1 MKSVLSL
8 AVAVAALAVGAE
20 CRNKTTIFAPSLMPN
35 TDRHDLSH
43 IYPSSNIS
51 LHYAPNTTAVG
62 NTNINVTHT
71 MKYPAVLLEHIA
83 SVSSVQCSADSV
95 AVTFNDSSVF
105 EATEAAWSAEGTFVL
120 ITNHLGDCDVELE
133 RGMFLVNSLTWCN
146 VSLVATA
153 KSQVAN
159 ISSVA
164 AQTEITLG
172 AIPSS
177 SLAKRDIVI
186 DPSYTLNTA
195 IALPSETT
203 LFSYSPY
210 LTVSADAASFNSNV
224 TFSGYL
230 SYNWLTFK
238 VEHLYFDVDAEFAAD
253 LTLSADITSA
263 YNTTFSYSPSD
274 LTYSLV
280 SIPGI
285 LTLGPELTFAVD
297 AEVSASEAVTIT
309 ANAGIALADGNA
321 HLDLL
326 QESNT
331 GTSGWTPT
339 YTVSAEISG
348 NATAEFNPTAALTV
362 EISILFFGGLIDLS
376 TGLTATPGFDNSFI
390 LTAAEG
396 VDLSGVEDVTSS
408 GTCAEGLELQSNF
421 TFGIKAFA
429 TEWWSEEIYSVNVP
443 LLDKCY
449 SWE

>member
-1 MKSVLSL
+1 MLTCF
-8 AVAVAALAVGAE
+8 AV
-20 CRNKTTIFAPSLMPN
+20 
-35 TDRHDLSH
+35 
-43 IYPSSNIS
+43 
-51 LHYAPNTTAVG
+51 
-62 NTNINVTHT
+62 
-71 MKYPAVLLEHIA
+71 A
-83 SVSSVQCSADSV
+83 SVSSVICSADSV

-105 EATEAAWSAEGTFVL
+105 EATEAAWTAEGTFVL
-120 ITNHLGDCDVELE
+120 VTNHLGDCDVELE
-133 RGMFLVNSLTWCN
+133 RGMFLVKSLTWSN
-146 VSLVATA
+146 ASLVATA

-159 ISSVA
+159 ISTVAGKSSVILYCIHSKSIPA
-164 AQTEITLG
+164 RTEITLG

-177 SLAKRDIVI
+177 TLAKRDIVI
-186 DPSYTLNTA
+186 DPSYTLSTA

-203 LFSYSPY
+203 LYTYAPY
-210 LTVSADAASFNSNV
+210 LTVSADAASFSSHV

-238 VEHLYFDVDAEFAAD
+238 VDDLYFDIDAEFTAD
-253 LTLSADITSA
+253 LTLSADVTSS
-263 YNTTFSYSPSD
+263 YSTTFSYSPSD
-274 LTYSLV
+274 LTYSLISV
-280 SIPGI
+280 PGI

-309 ANAGIALADGNA
+309 TSAGIALADGNV

-326 QESNT
+326 DESNT

-339 YTVSAEISG
+339 YTASADISG

-376 TGLTATPGFDNSFI
+376 TGVTATPGFDNAFI

-396 VDLSGVEDVTSS
+396 VDLSSVEDLTFS

-421 TFGIKAFA
+421 TFAVKAFA
-429 TEWWSEEIYSVNVP
+429 TEWWSEEVYGVSVP

>member
-1 MKSVLSL
+1 
-8 AVAVAALAVGAE
+8 
-20 CRNKTTIFAPSLMPN
+20 
-35 TDRHDLSH
+35 
-43 IYPSSNIS
+43 
-51 LHYAPNTTAVG
+51 
-62 NTNINVTHT
+62 
-71 MKYPAVLLEHIA
+71 
-83 SVSSVQCSADSV
+83 
-95 AVTFNDSSVF
+95 
-105 EATEAAWSAEGTFVL
+105 
-120 ITNHLGDCDVELE
+120 
-133 RGMFLVNSLTWCN
+133 MFS
-146 VSLVATA
+146 
-153 KSQVAN
+153 
-159 ISSVA
+159 
-164 AQTEITLG
+164 
-172 AIPSS
+172 
-177 SLAKRDIVI
+177 D
-186 DPSYTLNTA
+186 
-195 IALPSETT
+195 
-203 LFSYSPY
+203 SPY

-253 LTLSADITSA
+253 LTLSADVTSA
-263 YNTTFSYSPSD
+263 YSTTFSYSPSD

-309 ANAGIALADGNA
+309 TSAGIALADGNA

-326 QESNT
+326 DESNT

-362 EISILFFGGLIDLS
+362 EISVLFFGGLIDLS

-421 TFGIKAFA
+421 TFGVKAFA

-443 LLDKCY
+443 LFDKCY